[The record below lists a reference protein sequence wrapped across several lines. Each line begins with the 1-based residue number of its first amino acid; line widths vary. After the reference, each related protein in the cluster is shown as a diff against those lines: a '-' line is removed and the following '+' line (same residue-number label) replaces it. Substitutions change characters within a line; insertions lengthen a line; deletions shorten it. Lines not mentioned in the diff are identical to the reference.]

1 MFGVVQLG
9 EMIQN
14 LQPSFIFQKYHIII
28 IIQSNELAKP
38 IKTLQVQVTV
48 IKITKNLFSCLT

>member
-28 IIQSNELAKP
+28 LQSNELAKP

>member
-1 MFGVVQLG
+1 VFGVVQLG

-28 IIQSNELAKP
+28 LQSNELAKS

-48 IKITKNLFSCLT
+48 IKITKSLFSYLT

>member
-28 IIQSNELAKP
+28 LQSNELAKS

-48 IKITKNLFSCLT
+48 IKITKSLFSYLT

>member
-1 MFGVVQLG
+1 
-9 EMIQN
+9 MIQN

-28 IIQSNELAKP
+28 LQSNELAKS

-48 IKITKNLFSCLT
+48 IKITKSLFSYLT